1 MSFRFE
7 EKMRLNSTKVFEFMK
22 WIKLN
27 NGLELYPSRI
37 INSLYLDNKNFSMFD
52 HSMEGVTPR
61 KKLRIRTYNN
71 NFFLNDK
78 LNFKKELKITSVEG
92 RFKTSENYNNSIKNV
107 FEGVY
112 DHDYGLCFPVLN
124 VLYERNYFMVNN
136 VRVTID
142 KNIHYKQ
149 VINNHISSTSI
160 YDKFN
165 VVEIKSG
172 NNKQNLFNEDF
183 PFERTRFSKY
193 CRGIEFTNLNC
204 CSDI

>member
-124 VLYERNYFMVNN
+124 VLYE
-136 VRVTID
+136 
-142 KNIHYKQ
+142 
-149 VINNHISSTSI
+149 
-160 YDKFN
+160 
-165 VVEIKSG
+165 
-172 NNKQNLFNEDF
+172 
-183 PFERTRFSKY
+183 
-193 CRGIEFTNLNC
+193 
-204 CSDI
+204 